1 MFTRARYESGSL
13 LSFFI
18 PGSPL
23 FIYKGN
29 HLRAR
34 RAASDVPK
42 SRVFQL
48 EAVVLIG
55 RDFTYRHWLVLW
67 VRHLPMA
74 RAVWLSGLLTA

>member
-1 MFTRARYESGSL
+1 M
-13 LSFFI
+13 FFI

-23 FIYKGN
+23 FIYKDN

-55 RDFTYRHWLVLW
+55 RDFTYPLVG
-67 VRHLPMA
+67 
-74 RAVWLSGLLTA
+74 AVGSVGICRWPKRLAVGPINR